1 MVFSKYYHEQIIVVA
16 LGERKR
22 DEGSRNGCAATAG
35 LSIKKQSNQR
45 PEVRGQTAED
55 GSQRDRRQMMAGG

>member
-22 DEGSRNGCAATAG
+22 DKGSRNGCEATAG
-35 LSIKKQSNQR
+35 LSIKKSSL
-45 PEVRGQTAED
+45 VSGW
-55 GSQRDRRQMMAGG
+55 

>member
-22 DEGSRNGCAATAG
+22 DEGSRNGYAATAG
-35 LSIKKQSNQR
+35 LSIKRSSLAS
-45 PEVRGQTAED
+45 GW
-55 GSQRDRRQMMAGG
+55 